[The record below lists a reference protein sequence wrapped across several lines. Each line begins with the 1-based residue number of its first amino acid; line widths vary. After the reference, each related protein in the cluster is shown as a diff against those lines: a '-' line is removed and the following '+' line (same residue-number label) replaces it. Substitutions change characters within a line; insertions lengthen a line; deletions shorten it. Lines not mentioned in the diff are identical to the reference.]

1 MTKVIKGE
9 FKKPESQKISD
20 DSFTYNTSLEIFHEE
35 FNRMSRMDDDL
46 FTYEV
51 EISGPTNI
59 PCDLNEEDDLEQ
71 QMTHRSIDDMEYD
84 PSNVKF
90 TEWAFNEFIIFYKPI
105 QMCLPK
111 IPRDLKL
118 TKIIRMTGF
127 MNGMKMCHRCMK
139 DHGWIMEYE
148 KNPLQLDIID
158 SKLKEESLKNKAI
171 MEGII
176 NEDDESS
183 NNGWRRWDNFK
194 NTNPD
199 HEEREYEMEQ
209 KDEESCELF
218 DDLERPVC
226 NIQRFKMIK
235 YSFGENEEYVAIR
248 EHEYDNLTSTNED
261 TCRAYQEIF
270 HKMDEAWMTSIRS
283 ILSIPYG
290 VLNVWTLSALCISAF
305 KILLSGLSIRRI
317 HAYDTAYLAD

>member
-20 DSFTYNTSLEIFHEE
+20 DLFTYNTSLEFFHEE

-51 EISGPTNI
+51 EISRLTNI
-59 PCDLNEEDDLEQ
+59 SCDLNEEDDLEQ

-90 TEWAFNEFIIFYKPI
+90 TECWKDNRYCNEGNLLGAYIVGNTLLC
-105 QMCLPK
+105 Q
-111 IPRDLKL
+111 DLE
-118 TKIIRMTGF
+118 
-127 MNGMKMCHRCMK
+127 
-139 DHGWIMEYE
+139 WYE
-148 KNPLQLDIID
+148 ALKD
-158 SKLKEESLKNKAI
+158 SKLKEESLKSKAI

-183 NNGWRRWDNFK
+183 NNSWRRWDNFK

-199 HEEREYEMEQ
+199 HEEREYEMEH

-218 DDLERPVC
+218 DDHERPVC
-226 NIQRFKMIK
+226 NIRRFKMIK

-290 VLNVWTLSALCISAF
+290 VLNVWTLSVLCISAF
-305 KILLSGLSIRRI
+305 KILLSDLSIRRI
-317 HAYDTAYLAD
+317 LVLNMVY